1 MTDGYPEA
9 GEIERD
15 VIAADAGEIERDVID
30 DESEG
35 EEEYEVAGIAGHKME
50 RGKYKYLVAWKGY
63 GPEHNTWEPEANL
76 EHARDMID
84 AYLAKQPKHAPK
96 RGRPS
101 SATPSKPAKR
111 GRPARSSQAAKALE
125 DDEIG
130 FQETHRDSAEKFKDV
145 ADWEPLVKQVD
156 SIERGSDNTLV
167 VYLTMKS
174 GERICQG
181 RDIVYRRCPQAMLRF
196 YETYLKWRND
206 D

>member
-1 MTDGYPEA
+1 MCHVLWALRCHTCHT
-9 GEIERD
+9 RD
-15 VIAADAGEIERDVID
+15 
-30 DESEG
+30 
-35 EEEYEVAGIAGHKME
+35 H
-50 RGKYKYLVAWKGY
+50 L
-63 GPEHNTWEPEANL
+63 
-76 EHARDMID
+76 
-84 AYLAKQPKHAPK
+84 
-96 RGRPS
+96 PS
-101 SATPSKPAKR
+101 T
-111 GRPARSSQAAKALE
+111 
-125 DDEIG
+125 
-130 FQETHRDSAEKFKDV
+130 DV